1 MDHFLKNLKPNA
13 RKTMSLT
20 SPSFWLVALG
30 YLLLTSG
37 VTLLFNLFVP
47 AGEGTFF
54 LFLTIALTFYGV
66 LIDFGY
72 TLWCLWTHRMLN
84 PGADALIQGFSVA
97 GRVIWLHISIFLRVF
112 CWTFGLVF
120 ACIFATTLITGN
132 PFAGAVAAMP
142 VAYIA
147 MYVFSLRYKLAP
159 YLLADFPDLGP
170 GVAIHRS
177 VQLTRGWKMQWFRL
191 DLSFLGWI
199 LLNALLE
206 TAAFVAVLTI
216 QADVSSLL
224 TLDVA
229 VMAEQILQLSVSPL
243 SMAATFLITIPLQMY
258 FLPYRGVSFAG
269 FYDERLQQAIREG
282 YVDPF
287 GSLVSPV

>member
-84 PGADALIQGFSVA
+84 PGADSLIQGFSVA

-112 CWTFGLVF
+112 CWTFGLAFV
-120 ACIFATTLITGN
+120 CIFATVLITDN
-132 PFAGAVAAMP
+132 PFAGAAVAMP

-147 MYVFSLRYKLAP
+147 LYVFSLRYKLAP

-170 GVAIHRS
+170 GVAIYRS
-177 VQLTRGWKMQWFRL
+177 VALTQGWKMQWFRL
-191 DLSFLGWI
+191 DLSFLGWMI
-199 LLNALLE
+199 LSGLLEATAFAVILFTQTDLSALL
-206 TAAFVAVLTI
+206 TM
-216 QADVSSLL
+216 
-224 TLDVA
+224 DVA
-229 VMAEQILQLSVSPL
+229 VMAEQILHLSTSPL
-243 SMAATFLITIPLQMY
+243 SLAATLLITIPLQMY
-258 FLPYRGVSFAG
+258 LLPYRGVSFAG
-269 FYDERLQQAIREG
+269 FYDERLQQAIQEG

-287 GSLVSPV
+287 GSLVPPV